1 MLMAA
6 KPKEPKEKEPS
17 VTGVIYRVR
26 LEYCDPREPLFN
38 VSYIGQAVRVG
49 TGAQV
54 ADARWKEEKNKAA
67 REHKQFGFLAALDAF
82 GPSAFRWEILEEM
95 TGERDAVQKWANA
108 REKYHIEAHGGVLKD
123 VHRKCDQ
130 TFNQTKGG
138 QGNHWASM
146 DALRTKAWNTFKQEL
161 EWYIADVGNAL
172 VPSTYVNP
180 ITKYTLGTM
189 VGLVRSQGTF
199 LEGHPLR
206 NERIEWLNKQPR
218 WVWNALK
225 TNEWR
230 EACST
235 RVRDRLRKEETVDPG
250 CTSRRMKNTRKREE
264 EENPGV
270 WSRHWAN
277 VLTTEVREKRN
288 QTALNKSKDL
298 IADKQRTLS
307 AVDFAKWK
315 YHYDKDK
322 RSQAKKAADLRMVSK
337 IVPEAWKRGI
347 ASYRADGTV
356 SIAYAVVDCVQRLL
370 DEVEGF
376 KN

>member
-1 MLMAA
+1 MLMTA
-6 KPKEPKEKEPS
+6 KPKKPEAKKPI
-17 VTGVIYRVR
+17 VTGVIYRVK
-26 LEYCDPREPLFN
+26 LEYCNPCEPLFN

-49 TGAQV
+49 SGAHV
-54 ADARWKEEKNKAA
+54 ADKRWKEEKNKAA

-82 GPSAFRWEILEEM
+82 GPNAFRWEILEEM

-108 REKYHIEAHGGVLKD
+108 REQHHIKAHGGVLKD

-130 TFNQTKGG
+130 TLNQTKGG

-146 DALRTKAWNTFKQEL
+146 DALRTKVWNTFKQEL
-161 EWYIADVGNAL
+161 EWYVADVGDAL
-172 VPSTYVNP
+172 VPTAYVNP
-180 ITKYTLGTM
+180 ITNYTLGTM

-206 NERIEWLNKQPR
+206 NERIEWLNNQPR
-218 WVWNALK
+218 WVWNAVK

-235 RVRDRLRKEETVDPG
+235 RVRDRLRKEETADPG
-250 CTSRRMKNTRKREE
+250 CLSRRIKKARKREE

-270 WSRHWAN
+270 WSRRWAN
-277 VLTTEVREKRN
+277 VLTPEVREKRN

-298 IADKQRTLS
+298 IAYKKRTLS
-307 AVDFAKWK
+307 ASDFAKWK

-370 DEVEGF
+370 DEVEGN